1 VLSWV
6 TIITELSTTLFLY
19 TTATQTLSLR
29 IYAEV
34 IRGQLGTAAALSTLL
49 LVLTM
54 LSLVL
59 LMRLPGGQKQLR
71 V

>member
-1 VLSWV
+1 M
-6 TIITELSTTLFLY
+6 
-19 TTATQTLSLR
+19 
-29 IYAEV
+29 
-34 IRGQLGTAAALSTLL
+34 GTAAALSTLL

-59 LMRLPGGQKQLR
+59 LMRLPGGNKELR